1 MPKKISMKPFFFGLE
16 KKLISIEEFY
26 FDHENFY
33 AIHQDLQKKVFKLST
48 ITELKRTAT
57 QVNNR
62 RIWQITIQQA
72 NATTV
77 VFKFAHN
84 YTLWNKNF
92 AIFHKKIKKINPEA
106 IKSKWSL
113 WSM

>member
-1 MPKKISMKPFFFGLE
+1 MKPFFFGLE
-16 KKLISIEEFY
+16 KKIISKEEFY

-33 AIHQDLQKKVFKLST
+33 AMHQDLQKKAFKLSA
-48 ITELKRTAT
+48 ITELKKTSIQIT
-57 QVNNR
+57 NR
-62 RIWQITIQQA
+62 RIWQITIKETN
-72 NATTV
+72 NADV

-92 AIFHKKIKKINPEA
+92 ALFHEKIKKINPEA